1 MILDVDERLL
11 RRAQELE
18 HLIREHAAEA
28 EHERRVGKVVL
39 EALAEAGLFRMLT
52 PRSLGGLET
61 DPVTC
66 ARVIEEVS
74 GYDSAAGWTL
84 MTANSAD
91 WWCSRLPA
99 QGAEEIYA
107 EDRNAVI
114 ASAFHPPMDAR
125 AVEGGVRVTGRRPL
139 SSNIHDATWLMVTAL
154 VDAGDGG
161 APQALA
167 LYARAAEA
175 EILDTWYTLGM
186 RGTDSNDVSLTDV
199 FVPRSRTFV
208 LAPGSQPGPLYDGP
222 LYRISAMGQ
231 AGMVV
236 SPVPLGIARA
246 ALDELRRLA
255 GGKTPFGS
263 AKVLRE
269 RAVAQRD
276 LARAEAVL
284 RSARLLFYD
293 ALAEEWERAK
303 TGVVH
308 TLEQRAD
315 TTLAA
320 AHAVWSAATAVDLV
334 CRLAGTTGIYTRSPL
349 ERHLRDV
356 QTLRHH
362 GFVAESR
369 YESAG
374 QVYLGVEPEF
384 GFVAF

>member
-1 MILDVDERLL
+1 MRFAIDNGLLDAARSLERLI
-11 RRAQELE
+11 RDHAQE
-18 HLIREHAAEA
+18 AEQ
-28 EHERRVGKVVL
+28 ERRVSKVVM
-39 EALAEAGLFRMLT
+39 ESLAETGLFRMLT

-74 GYDSAAGWTL
+74 GFDSAAGWTL

-99 QGAEEIYA
+99 EGAEEIYRY
-107 EDRNAVI
+107 DTSTVI
-114 ASAFHPPMDAR
+114 ASAFHPPLEGR
-125 AVEGGVRVTGRRPL
+125 AVDGGYRVSGRRAL
-139 SSNIHDATWLMVTAL
+139 SSNIHDATWLMVTAV
-154 VDAGDGG
+154 VDPADDTGV
-161 APQALA
+161 QAIG
-167 LYARAAEA
+167 LYAHAAEA
-175 EILDTWYTLGM
+175 EIIDTWYTLGM

-199 FVPRSRTFV
+199 FVPRSRAFA
-208 LAPGSQPGPLYDGP
+208 LAPGSQPGALYDGP
-222 LYRISAMGQ
+222 LYRISAMGE

-236 SPVPLGIARA
+236 CPVPLGIAGA
-246 ALDELRRLA
+246 AVAELRRLA
-255 GGKTPFGS
+255 EGKTPFGS

-269 RAVAQRD
+269 RGVAQRD

-293 ALAEEWERAK
+293 ALAEEWERAQA
-303 TGVVH
+303 GIVH
-308 TLEQRAD
+308 SPEQRAD

-320 AHAVWSAATAVDLV
+320 AHAVRSATEAVDLV
-334 CRLAGTTGIYTRSPL
+334 CRLAGTSGIYTRSPL
-349 ERHLRDV
+349 ERHLRDI

-362 GFVAESR
+362 GFVAEGR
-369 YESAG
+369 YETAG